1 MRSHQRHNHPYTN
14 HARAERV
21 RQSGFTLIELM
32 VVVLIM
38 GLGLGLVALSVGRDG
53 STMARDEAEQFML
66 RADFVAE
73 QVVLNSEVIG
83 LFVEPRDVI
92 NSSDYQWCYRWQRLR
107 NNSWEELSDALE
119 ERCLPSA
126 LQVEMVVENEP
137 YEYDP
142 EVDTPTPV
150 VVFYPSG
157 ESTVFELAIYDADQ
171 RLTGTQDAIQRI
183 EIDMMGT
190 LRWVNREAELAAA
203 QAAQ

>member
-1 MRSHQRHNHPYTN
+1 MPSHQRHNH
-14 HARAERV
+14 ARADRL

-83 LFVEPRDVI
+83 MFVEPR
-92 NSSDYQWCYRWQRLR
+92 NTANNSDYQWCYRWQRLR
-107 NNSWEELSDALE
+107 NNRWETLSDALE
-119 ERCLPSA
+119 ERCLPAA
-126 LQVEMVVENEP
+126 LQVEMVVENET

-142 EVDTPTPV
+142 ELDTPTPV

-171 RLTGTQDAIQRI
+171 RLDTPDAIQRI

-190 LRWVNREAELAAA
+190 LRWINREAELAAA

>member
-1 MRSHQRHNHPYTN
+1 MPSHERDNHPHKN
-14 HARAERV
+14 IV

-53 STMARDEAEQFML
+53 SSLARDEAEQFML

-83 LFVEPRDVI
+83 LFVEPRNAI

-107 NNSWEELSDALE
+107 NNRWEVMSDALE
-119 ERCLPSA
+119 ERCLPLT

-142 EVDTPTPV
+142 DVDTPTPV

-171 RLTGTQDAIQRI
+171 RLANTADAIQRI